1 MALKIGFSGVPE
13 PTEGIYE
20 GPMTI
25 GDMSKIDD
33 FRAQNRPVLAS
44 FGRTAK
50 TGQTA
55 VAQKYNRSGTSQ

>member
-1 MALKIGFSGVPE
+1 MALKIGFSGAPE

-25 GDMSKIDD
+25 GDMSKIYD
-33 FRAQNRPVLAS
+33 FRAQNRPVLARVLAS

-50 TGQTA
+50 KARRQ
-55 VAQKYNRSGTSQ
+55 

>member
-1 MALKIGFSGVPE
+1 MALKIGFSGAPE

-33 FRAQNRPVLAS
+33 FRAQNRPVLANY
-44 FGRTAK
+44 GWTAK
-50 TGQTA
+50 IARRQ
-55 VAQKYNRSGTSQ
+55 

>member
-33 FRAQNRPVLAS
+33 FWPQNRPVMAY

-50 TGQTA
+50 TARRQ
-55 VAQKYNRSGTSQ
+55 